1 MENLLDKAIKIAVD
15 SHSGQTGNNGDP
27 YILHPLRMMF
37 QLDTTEEKIVAVLH
51 DTIEKTQVD
60 YGYLE
65 DAGFSE
71 EILFAIDSLSRR
83 PDEDYDIY
91 IQRVSKNQL
100 ATKVKIIDLHD
111 NISSSGLKPKKMNSN
126 DNLKYQRALEY
137 LQ

>member
-1 MENLLDKAIKIAVD
+1 MKNLLDKAIKIAVD
-15 SHSGQTGNNGDP
+15 SHTGQTGKNGDP

-37 QLDTTEEKIVAVLH
+37 QFDTTEEKIVAVLH

-60 YGYLE
+60 YGYLK
-65 DAGFSE
+65 DAGFSD

-83 PDEDYDIY
+83 QDEDYDSY

-111 NISSSGLKPKKMNSN
+111 NICSLGLKPKKMNSN
-126 DNLKYQRALEY
+126 DNLKYHRALEY